1 MQAKKIIAD
10 FAAAQKRLTA
20 ALAVPAE
27 NDLIRAGCIQYFE
40 FCFELAWKSIKICGA
55 EQGLEMC
62 RSPKRCLKLA
72 FSLEWIADEGIW
84 LEMLSARNRLT
95 HTYDASYALE
105 IYAALP
111 AFLPAL
117 GKLLAAL
124 EEETFG
130 LR

>member
-84 LEMLSARNRLT
+84 LEMLAARNRLT

-105 IYAALP
+105 IYATLP
-111 AFLPAL
+111 AFLQAL
-117 GKLLAAL
+117 DKLLAAL
-124 EEETFG
+124 EEETFE